1 MNKPALHVEDLR
13 VRYGA
18 VAAVRGVSLSVSAGA
33 VLTVLGANGAGKTS
47 LLRGISGLVGASGTV
62 LLNGAD
68 VSPLAGADRAR
79 AGLGHVLEG
88 RHVFPDLTVAE
99 NIRLGSLLAKHP
111 DGARDRALGLFPEL
125 HSMDGQKAGRLSGGQ
140 QQMLAIVRAVAGD
153 PSVLLLDEP
162 TNGLAPVL
170 VNRTIEVIRQI
181 SALGVAVLLVEQRL
195 EVARALESEILILQ
209 RGDVVGTGSG
219 TEEDLEARVH
229 AAYLA

>member
-1 MNKPALHVEDLR
+1 VTKPAIRVEDLR

-18 VAAVRGVSLSVSAGA
+18 VAAVRGISLSVSTGA

-47 LLRGISGLVGASGTV
+47 LLRGISGLIGATGTV
-62 LLNGAD
+62 VLNGTE
-68 VSPLAGADRAR
+68 VSALAGADRAR

-99 NIRLGSLLAKHP
+99 NIHLGSLLAAHP
-111 DGARDRALGLFPEL
+111 EEARDRAIALFPEL
-125 HSMDGQKAGRLSGGQ
+125 NGMSGQKAGRLSGGQ

-162 TNGLAPVL
+162 TNGLAPIL
-170 VNRTIEVIRQI
+170 VNRTIDVIRQI

-195 EVARALESEILILQ
+195 DVARALETEILILQ
-209 RGDVVGTGSG
+209 RGEVVGTGSG
-219 TEEDLEARVH
+219 TEDDLESRIH
-229 AAYLA
+229 EAYLA